1 LNAQPTA
8 LKDFKIRLSWQDID
22 LTKISPLLKI
32 CVSEDVKN
40 VGDITSEVCQIKDS
54 GVASLVS
61 REEMVVCGLPLI
73 PLIIEE
79 FNISS
84 LQVENIKIDGEKIP
98 AKNTLAFLHGKQKD
112 ILLVERTILN
122 FVQKLS
128 GIATLTNQYS
138 SILDKYDVG
147 LLDTRK
153 TTPGHRVLEKYA
165 TICGGGYNHRMNLS
179 DRILIKD
186 NHFASNKINSLQGF
200 SNFLKK
206 CVQKSNAEIIEVEID
221 QIEFLEPA
229 IEAGVDAILLD
240 NFTPQDVEKAVMLN
254 NNRVVL
260 EASGGIDIDTLECFA
275 EAQPHFISTGAPIHQ
290 SRWIDIG
297 LDWI

>member
-147 LLDTRK
+147 LLDTLK

>member
-1 LNAQPTA
+1 MNAQPTA

-206 CVQKSNAEIIEVEID
+206 CVQK
-221 QIEFLEPA
+221 
-229 IEAGVDAILLD
+229 
-240 NFTPQDVEKAVMLN
+240 
-254 NNRVVL
+254 
-260 EASGGIDIDTLECFA
+260 
-275 EAQPHFISTGAPIHQ
+275 
-290 SRWIDIG
+290 
-297 LDWI
+297 

>member
-1 LNAQPTA
+1 MNAQPTA

-61 REEMVVCGLPLI
+61 REEMVVCGLPII

-200 SNFLKK
+200 SSFLKK

>member
-1 LNAQPTA
+1 MNAQPTA

-200 SNFLKK
+200 SSFLKK

-260 EASGGIDIDTLECFA
+260 EASGGIDIYTLECFA

>member
-1 LNAQPTA
+1 MNAQPTA

-112 ILLVERTILN
+112 ILLVKRTILN

-200 SNFLKK
+200 SSFLKK

>member
-1 LNAQPTA
+1 MNAQPTA

-32 CVSEDVKN
+32 CVSEDVMN

-275 EAQPHFISTGAPIHQ
+275 EAQPHFISTGAPIHK

>member
-1 LNAQPTA
+1 MNAQPTA

-200 SNFLKK
+200 SSFLKK